1 MKGVTVLKRGKL
13 VDLETIRKAPNE
25 VLHPV
30 QTQYTEY
37 IIRRFACFEQ
47 RSVHSVFTGL
57 VVHSP
62 DESLPE
68 CSNES
73 IR

>member
-1 MKGVTVLKRGKL
+1 MLRKRLLGEEVKGVTILKRGKL

-37 IIRRFACFEQ
+37 NI
-47 RSVHSVFTGL
+47 
-57 VVHSP
+57 
-62 DESLPE
+62 
-68 CSNES
+68 
-73 IR
+73 